1 MSFSS
6 WTITGYGVRISDIK
20 NAVSLVNLMKLI
32 QTAPDLYAKVRKFID
47 EECNG
52 QIMET
57 YDILTTY
64 VENYGVSNYGGIAD
78 ILSEVINEVEHI
90 EFSVAEDAD
99 DNLYLIL
106 PPTYPWEHREL
117 SEQEK
122 NLTEEET
129 AKILSKCIRVI
140 TTDVLDIKFWSISNF
155 S

>member
-20 NAVSLVNLMKLI
+20 NEVSLVNLMKLI
-32 QTAPDLYAKVRKFID
+32 QTTPDLYAKVRKFID

-90 EFSVAEDAD
+90 EFSVAKDAD

-106 PPTYPWEHREL
+106 PPTYPWEQREL

-129 AKILSKCIRVI
+129 AKILSKYIRVI